1 MMDRTRILSFWR
13 KPPAPTNTNG
23 NFQEETVLAN
33 LVKSSQQKRHIP
45 KSADGALDAPE
56 LIDDYYLNLLDWRT
70 GNILA
75 IALGST
81 VYLSNASNGSVVD
94 LWDTTANRKLTTLQG
109 GHQGRVGSLSWNSQI
124 LTTGGSDSM
133 IINNDVRVR
142 SHIVQTFRG
151 HSQEVFGLK
160 WSNSSQYLASGG
172 NDNLLYIWDRMALQ
186 ILRPNGFINLITIKA
201 AVKALA
207 WCDQFQSNLLA
218 SGGGSGDRCIKFW
231 NINTGACLN
240 SIDTGL
246 QVSSLF
252 WSKFKRELLSSHATM
267 LNQLILWRY
276 PSMDKIAKLNGDV
289 SGVLFTAESPNGC
302 TVASAGDEMLMF
314 WNVFGTPEITKP
326 AKKIENL
333 VGGIGIENGEDGTWR
348 TGSKEDCIQAPV
360 KFMCALFCK
369 HELNPGMH

>member
-1 MMDRTRILSFWR
+1 
-13 KPPAPTNTNG
+13 
-23 NFQEETVLAN
+23 
-33 LVKSSQQKRHIP
+33 
-45 KSADGALDAPE
+45 
-56 LIDDYYLNLLDWRT
+56 
-70 GNILA
+70 
-75 IALGST
+75 
-81 VYLSNASNGSVVD
+81 
-94 LWDTTANRKLTTLQG
+94 
-109 GHQGRVGSLSWNSQI
+109 
-124 LTTGGSDSM
+124 M

-326 AKKIENL
+326 AKKIEN
-333 VGGIGIENGEDGTWR
+333 V
-348 TGSKEDCIQAPV
+348 
-360 KFMCALFCK
+360 ALFSDWMT
-369 HELNPGMH
+369 HLR